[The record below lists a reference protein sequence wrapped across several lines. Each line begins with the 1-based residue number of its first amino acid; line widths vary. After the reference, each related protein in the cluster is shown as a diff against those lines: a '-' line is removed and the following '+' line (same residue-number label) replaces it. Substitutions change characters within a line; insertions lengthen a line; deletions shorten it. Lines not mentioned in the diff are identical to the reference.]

1 MTKIKIC
8 GLMNLDDIKAI
19 NQAKPDL
26 AGFIFAGGRHHLDLA
41 QALKM
46 RQALDPSIKSVGVFV
61 NAPVTEMV
69 EAVESG
75 AVSLIQLHGQESE
88 DTVKQLQAKNI
99 PVINVFKPDTIN
111 LNTAADY
118 IMIDSGSGNGQL
130 IDWQKLK
137 ITTKKPLIIAGAL
150 DINNLHDAINAIH
163 PDFVDISRGV
173 ESAGQKNSEKILQ
186 IVPKAHA
193 LY

>member
-8 GLMNLDDIKAI
+8 GLMTLDDIQDI

-26 AGFIFAGGRHHLDLA
+26 AGFIFAGGRHHLDLK
-41 QALKM
+41 QALLLREK
-46 RQALDPSIKSVGVFV
+46 LDPAIKSVGVFV
-61 NAPVTEMV
+61 NAPLAEMIQ
-69 EAVESG
+69 AVKSG
-75 AVSLIQLHGQESE
+75 AVSMIQLHGQETE
-88 DTVKQLQAKNI
+88 EIVKQLKAKNI
-99 PVINVFKPDTIN
+99 PVINVFKPDTLN

-137 ITTKKPLIIAGAL
+137 ITTNKPLIIAGAL
-150 DINNLHDAINAIH
+150 DINNLDVAITSIH

-173 ESAGQKNSEKILQ
+173 ESAGKKDPTKILQ
-186 IVPKAHA
+186 IVPKAHS

>member
-88 DTVKQLQAKNI
+88 DTVKQLQEKT
-99 PVINVFKPDTIN
+99 FLSSTSSN
-111 LNTAADY
+111 LTR
-118 IMIDSGSGNGQL
+118 S
-130 IDWQKLK
+130 
-137 ITTKKPLIIAGAL
+137 T
-150 DINNLHDAINAIH
+150 
-163 PDFVDISRGV
+163 
-173 ESAGQKNSEKILQ
+173 
-186 IVPKAHA
+186 
-193 LY
+193 